1 MNAQVERA
9 LSEAN
14 RMKEVLETTNRDM
27 GLQIQRLEAG
37 RLGGGF
43 NADIPSL
50 QKQNEELTRK
60 KAALEAQLSESRKTA
75 EAAATAEREGTL
87 ATALS
92 EVEEMRAARSRQEE
106 MVAAIVHQRDVYR
119 ELLKSGGSG
128 GQPQAAASIRFCPPN
143 GAKLPPSHARA
154 AAA

>member
-60 KAALEAQLSESRKTA
+60 KAALEGRTP
-75 EAAATAEREGTL
+75 R
-87 ATALS
+87 
-92 EVEEMRAARSRQEE
+92 R
-106 MVAAIVHQRDVYR
+106 H
-119 ELLKSGGSG
+119 GSG
-128 GQPQAAASIRFCPPN
+128 PSGSLDGRIFYRRWRF
-143 GAKLPPSHARA
+143 AWSWAWLAVA
-154 AAA
+154 L